1 MEQAGRAFRPGTA
14 ERVGIWSAAATAVLA
29 AVSFGVAATTPPRT
43 GPFAAPGAPI
53 AYPYSTV
60 AQFVPGDFT
69 WMYLA
74 LLMMLSFLVLSVC
87 IRESAVRDRKVFGT
101 IGLSLAVAAFTVIAL
116 DYFIQLRTVQ
126 PALLRGE
133 LDGLAILSQYNPH
146 GVFIALEE
154 LGFLVMGLSFAFLAL
169 ALGPSRLERATRW
182 VYLVSAALMVATFV
196 GMSLYFGFGL
206 EYRFEVT
213 ALSIGWLTLMVSGSM
228 LAFVFR
234 RRTHER
240 PSGGDVECR

>member
-1 MEQAGRAFRPGTA
+1 LADPSTKAGRVSLLDRIGFWAAVLTA
-14 ERVGIWSAAATAVLA
+14 LLA

-43 GPFAAPGAPI
+43 GPFAAPGSAIP
-53 AYPYSTV
+53 YPYSAA
-60 AQFVPGDFT
+60 AQFVPRDFL

-74 LLMMLSFLVLSVC
+74 LLMMLAFLVLAVC
-87 IRESAVRDRKVFGT
+87 VRERAVAGSKVMGT
-101 IGLSLAVAAFTVIAL
+101 IGLSLAVASFTVIAV

-126 PALLRGE
+126 PALLKGE

-154 LGFLVMGLSFAFLAL
+154 LGFLAMGLSFAFLAL
-169 ALGPSRLERATRW
+169 ALGSSRLERVTRW
-182 VYLVSAALMVATFV
+182 VYLVSSALIVAAFV
-196 GMSLYFGFGL
+196 GMSWYFGFGL

-213 ALSIGWLTLMVSGSM
+213 VISLGWLTLMISGVL

-234 RRTHER
+234 RSARQ
-240 PSGGDVECR
+240 S

>member
-1 MEQAGRAFRPGTA
+1 MVTDRTSLTD
-14 ERVGIWSAAATAVLA
+14 RVGFWAAILTGLLA

-43 GPFAAPGAPI
+43 GPFAAPGSALP
-53 AYPYSTV
+53 YPYAAA
-60 AQFVPGDFT
+60 AQFVPRDFV

-74 LLMMLSFLVLSVC
+74 LLMMLAFLVLAACV
-87 IRESAVRDRKVFGT
+87 RQRAVDGRRVFGT
-101 IGLSLAVAAFTVIAL
+101 IGLCLSTVSFTVIAM

-154 LGFLVMGLSFAFLAL
+154 LGFLVMGVSFAFLAL
-169 ALGPSRLERATRW
+169 SLGSLRLERVTRW
-182 VYLVSAALMVATFV
+182 VYLVSSALMVAAFV
-196 GMSLYFGFGL
+196 GMSWYFGFGL

-213 ALSIGWLTLMVSGSM
+213 AISIGWLTLMISGLL

-234 RRTHER
+234 RPARQR
-240 PSGGDVECR
+240 